1 MKNKRY
7 YITQALLIAGMA
19 IVCIIF
25 LIPLFFMVSLSLQ
38 DQETILLE
46 GGAKFFPSVIT
57 FSNYTTIFS
66 STYSETTPIA
76 RWLFNSFVV
85 AIASALLTI
94 LIASLSAFAYARLK
108 FKGRKLLF
116 NALLLTMM
124 IPSVVSIIPNYMTI
138 STLNLKNTLTAL
150 IIPSL
155 GGVTNVFLI
164 RQFLYSI
171 PKELDEAALMDGAN
185 YIKLF
190 FRIILPQMVPILV
203 VVGLNTFLASWNDIL
218 WPLVINTAKD
228 YRTMTAGLENVQ
240 TAFEENIPCIMAAT
254 VISAVPVLVVYLFTQ
269 KYLIRGISLTSGMK
283 E

>member
-7 YITQALLIAGMA
+7 YLTQGLLIGGMV

-38 DQETILLE
+38 DQETILLD
-46 GGAKFFPSVIT
+46 GGAKFFPEVIT
-57 FSNYTTIFS
+57 FDNYKTIFS
-66 STYSETTPIA
+66 TSYSETTPIA

-85 AIASALLTI
+85 ATGSALLTI

-124 IPSVVSIIPNYMTI
+124 IPSVVSLIPNYLTI
-138 STLNLKNTLTAL
+138 SNLNLKNTLTAL
-150 IIPSL
+150 IIPTL

-185 YIKLF
+185 HFKLF
-190 FRIILPQMVPILV
+190 FRIILPQMIPILV

-218 WPLVINTAKD
+218 WPLIINTSKD

-240 TAFEENIPCIMAAT
+240 SVFEENIPCIMAAT
-254 VISAVPVLVVYLFTQ
+254 VVSAVPVLVVYIFSQ
-269 KYLIRGISLTSGMK
+269 KYLIKGISITSGMK